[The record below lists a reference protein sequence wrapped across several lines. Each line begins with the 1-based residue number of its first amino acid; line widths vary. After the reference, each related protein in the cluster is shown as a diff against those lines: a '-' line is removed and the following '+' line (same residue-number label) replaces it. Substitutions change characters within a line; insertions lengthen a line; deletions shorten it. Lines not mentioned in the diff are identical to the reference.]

1 MGIGLSEPPVP
12 QSARFLLE
20 LQHAG
25 GKCRGFLPVSCSP
38 SGYLLLAGLVS
49 FGVCYRYGPLENKR
63 SINLLSWALQL
74 LGLLFMYSSIQIH
87 PIALALVLVA
97 ICTKSLDYPLQW
109 GFALYR

>member
-1 MGIGLSEPPVP
+1 MPMLP
-12 QSARFLLE
+12 AR
-20 LQHAG
+20 
-25 GKCRGFLPVSCSP
+25 SICSP